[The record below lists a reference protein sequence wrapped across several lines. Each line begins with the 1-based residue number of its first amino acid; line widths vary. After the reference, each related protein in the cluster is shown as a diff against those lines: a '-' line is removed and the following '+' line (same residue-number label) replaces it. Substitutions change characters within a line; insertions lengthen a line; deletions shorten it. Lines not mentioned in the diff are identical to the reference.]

1 MNLFRSTMTTAVV
14 AGVFCLSANLTFAET
29 AEEIMKSRLGTT
41 EVDPAIAK
49 AIEIAAKPLTPEL
62 EAKALECWK
71 NDVCETGT
79 GGELT
84 IAYADGFGENVWR
97 RVTKMEFIQ
106 QALAYPEIGKI
117 QYSSARGD
125 VSKAIADLNAYIAQ
139 GVNIIVLYA
148 DAGPA
153 LLPTVRE
160 AKEAGITVVLNNGQE
175 VGTAGE
181 DYVST
186 VHEDLCALG
195 QDMVKAVVADKPSAK
210 ALVALG
216 GTPGNTLSATWQK
229 CAQEEADASS
239 IKILAK
245 LDTNWTQEGTF
256 TAVSAALAQYGDF
269 DGWIYEYADGFRA
282 AMRAYQAAGK
292 DVDTVA
298 ALRTDEQGLF
308 CDWEAANSS
317 KFRIYYSASG
327 TTVTARFAVSAA
339 MMAQAGET
347 VSPWIKV
354 PFSMKTVKKGLC
366 DKNLPMETPVSTL
379 VNAKTLKAM
388 FPN

>member
-1 MNLFRSTMTTAVV
+1 MNFRSTVAAVAAV
-14 AGVFCLSANLTFAET
+14 SFVLGVSQSFAET
-29 AEEIMKSRLGTT
+29 GEELMKSRLGTT
-41 EVDPAIAK
+41 DVDPAIAK
-49 AIEIAAKPLTPEL
+49 SLEIAAKPLTPEL
-62 EAKALECWK
+62 QAKALDCWK
-71 NDVCETGT
+71 NDVCETGS
-79 GGELT
+79 GGKLT

-125 VSKAIADLNAYIAQ
+125 VSKAIADLNAFIAQ
-139 GVNIIVLYA
+139 GVDIIVLYA

-160 AKEAGITVVLNNGQE
+160 AKEAGIKVVLNNGQE

-186 VHEDLCALG
+186 VHEDLCVLG
-195 QDMVKAVVADKPSAK
+195 QEMVKTVAADKPNAK
-210 ALVALG
+210 AIVALG
-216 GTPGNTLSATWQK
+216 GTPGNTLSATWQD
-229 CAQEEADASS
+229 CAQKQADASS

-245 LDTNWTQEGTF
+245 MDTNWTQEGTF

-292 DVDTVA
+292 AVDTVV

-308 CDWEAANSS
+308 CDWEAANNPE
-317 KFRIYYSASG
+317 FRIYYSASG
-327 TTVTARFAVSAA
+327 STITARFAVTAA
-339 MMAQAGET
+339 MMAQAGDT
-347 VSPWIKV
+347 VSTWVKV
-354 PFSMKTVKKGLC
+354 PFSMKSVKVGLC
-366 DKNLPMETPVSTL
+366 DKSLPMETPVSTI
-379 VNAKTLKAM
+379 VNAETLKAM